1 MVLGNTE
8 DRKSEAAITNPPAPN
23 LLLLFGI
30 KSSFRDVLPTRA
42 RAAPRNSKWGAVGEG
57 GCGGGGC
64 GGGGLW
70 GRGAVGEGGCGGG
83 GLWGRGAVGEG
94 GCD

>member
-30 KSSFRDVLPTRA
+30 KSSFRDVLPTRT

-57 GCGGGGC
+57 GCGGGGL
-64 GGGGLW
+64 GLKNDLLTYDFM
-70 GRGAVGEGGCGGG
+70 RVNLYDSCTLGAPARDC
-83 GLWGRGAVGEG
+83 RRP
-94 GCD
+94 